1 MCGEKALTHH
11 GTGGGALGGPMCVGK
26 ARYVE
31 PAERQRQGVLH
42 VYGEG
47 TNSQMLTTLAREVSS
62 CIWGRH
68 PWTAAERFPWI
79 VFPIYMGRHRIA
91 GGCGL
96 YFGGFP
102 CVWGRLFFTRHCHSM
117 WLLHLH
123 SAVKMQPFSPVF
135 PLAESTANAFCRLI
149 LWNFKEKNISH
160 FLWHSQRKNSVPFRP
175 APPRQRAMPRPP
187 CRKLWRN
194 PSGVAARPEESASL
208 HRKTNW

>member
-11 GTGGGALGGPMCVGK
+11 DTGGRALGGPMCVGK
-26 ARYVE
+26 ARHVE
-31 PAERQRQGVLH
+31 PAERQRQGFLH

-47 TNSQMLTTLAREVSS
+47 TRGRRRNGFLGSFSPFIWEGTGLPEAAAFISAVS
-62 CIWGRH
+62 
-68 PWTAAERFPWI
+68 
-79 VFPIYMGRHRIA
+79 
-91 GGCGL
+91 
-96 YFGGFP
+96 P
-102 CVWGRLFFTRHCHSM
+102 CVWGRLFFTRRCHSM

-123 SAVKMQPFSPVF
+123 SAMKMQPFSPVF

-208 HRKTNW
+208 HRKTSW

>member
-1 MCGEKALTHH
+1 MYVGKRHLLTTARAV
-11 GTGGGALGGPMCVGK
+11 GRSAAPMCVGK
-26 ARYVE
+26 ARHVE
-31 PAERQRQGVLH
+31 PAERQRQWFLH

-47 TNSQMLTTLAREVSS
+47 TNSQMLTTLAREFSS
-62 CIWGRH
+62 CIWGS
-68 PWTAAERFPWI
+68 
-79 VFPIYMGRHRIA
+79 
-91 GGCGL
+91 
-96 YFGGFP
+96 
-102 CVWGRLFFTRHCHSM
+102 LFFTRRCHSM

-160 FLWHSQRKNSVPFRP
+160 FLWHSQRRNSVPFRP

-194 PSGVAARPEESASL
+194 PSSVAARPEESASL